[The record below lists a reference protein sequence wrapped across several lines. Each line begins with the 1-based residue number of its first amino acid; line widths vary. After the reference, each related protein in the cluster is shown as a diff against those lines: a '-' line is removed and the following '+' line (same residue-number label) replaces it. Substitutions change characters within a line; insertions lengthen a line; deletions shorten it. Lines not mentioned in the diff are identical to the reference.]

1 MFTFPKARL
10 RPGRRWIDRALRPGR
25 QLMLRLR
32 MSGKVA
38 LMAASVLLPM
48 CALMAMVFNDE
59 FATRRATLVEIQG
72 AEVSELIMPLVLRTQ
87 LLRGLAN
94 RVLDGDTQAGAA
106 RDEARHQLA
115 AAVAALDAHLAAGR
129 GDYAL
134 ADAWKPVR
142 AQLLALPAGRN
153 LGDAAAV
160 FARHSEAVE
169 ALRQFALLNGERS
182 TMVLDPEPRA
192 YFLVDVIVNALIP
205 VVETTAQARGLG
217 AGLIARGGVTP
228 DERADLLG
236 LAGAMQRGV
245 SDIAGKLASLER
257 AGGEVPGSWAQA
269 RALTLGLA
277 HDTRA
282 IFGGGTVAADGGD
295 YFEHA
300 GTAVGLLG
308 ALQHDATLRLRAE
321 LDARVRRIDS
331 NMALQGGSFALGL
344 ALLAYLLTCFSV
356 TFRQSLAGLMRGTEA
371 IAAGNL
377 AHRLDI
383 EGRDELADIGH
394 VVEAM
399 SDRLSALVSEIRNSA
414 SMVNQTGQQVSDGSA
429 RLANRTDEQASSLR
443 GSVSAIGELST
454 AVAANAEAARS
465 LDQLTERLAR
475 QASESNTAMQDT
487 VQAMLQMQQ
496 ASERVAEVVAV
507 IDDVAFQTG
516 MLSLNA
522 AIEAARAGDAGKGF
536 AVVATEVRQLA
547 KRCGDSADEIRHLIG
562 DAGLQ
567 VQISSEKLG
576 HVSEALA
583 VIVDG
588 VQEVSVQLRTISAS
602 STQQSAGLDEV
613 TQTVGN
619 LDEITRE
626 NAALVEESS
635 TASHALVDRAAKL
648 REAVATMRLRQG
660 SADEA
665 LAMIERARAHL
676 DRVGRS
682 QAFADFHDRDGE
694 FIDRD
699 LYIFSG
705 DRSGTILAHGA
716 HPGKVG
722 ESFQSQPGLNGHFLE
737 QVWAAADAGGG
748 WVKYEIGNPLT
759 GEITPKESYVT
770 CAADGTLL
778 GCGIYRHDA
787 IGSTPAGKPRAQA
800 WSVRDEDVA
809 TLVS

>member
-1 MFTFPKARL
+1 
-10 RPGRRWIDRALRPGR
+10 
-25 QLMLRLR
+25 
-32 MSGKVA
+32 
-38 LMAASVLLPM
+38 
-48 CALMAMVFNDE
+48 
-59 FATRRATLVEIQG
+59 
-72 AEVSELIMPLVLRTQ
+72 
-87 LLRGLAN
+87 
-94 RVLDGDTQAGAA
+94 
-106 RDEARHQLA
+106 
-115 AAVAALDAHLAAGR
+115 
-129 GDYAL
+129 
-134 ADAWKPVR
+134 
-142 AQLLALPAGRN
+142 
-153 LGDAAAV
+153 
-160 FARHSEAVE
+160 
-169 ALRQFALLNGERS
+169 
-182 TMVLDPEPRA
+182 
-192 YFLVDVIVNALIP
+192 
-205 VVETTAQARGLG
+205 
-217 AGLIARGGVTP
+217 

-236 LAGAMQRGV
+236 LAGSMQRGV
-245 SDIAGKLASLER
+245 ADLAGKLAALER

-269 RALTLGLA
+269 RTLTLGLA
-277 HDTRA
+277 QDMRA
-282 IFGGGTVAADGGD
+282 MFGGAAVAGNAGD

-300 GTAVGLLG
+300 TMAVGLLG

-321 LDARVRRIDS
+321 LDAREHRIDG
-331 NMALQGGSFALGL
+331 NMALQLGAFGLGL

-356 TFRQSLAGLMRGTEA
+356 TFRQSLAALMRGTEA

-383 EGRDELADIGH
+383 EGRDELAEIGR

-454 AVAANAEAARS
+454 AVAANAEAARA

-475 QASESNTAMQDT
+475 QAAESNAAMQDT
-487 VQAMLQMQQ
+487 VQAMQQMQQ
-496 ASERVAEVVAV
+496 ASERAAEVVAV

-547 KRCGDSADEIRHLIG
+547 RRCGDSADEIRHLIG
-562 DAGLQ
+562 DAGMQ

-576 HVSEALA
+576 HVSTALA

-665 LAMIERARAHL
+665 LAMIERARAHV
-676 DRVGRS
+676 DRVGRT

-699 LYIFSG
+699 LYIFSY
-705 DRSGTILAHGA
+705 DRAGTVLAYGA
-716 HPGKVG
+716 LPERVG
-722 ESFQSQPGLNGHFLE
+722 ASFNALPGLDARFLE
-737 QVWAAADAGGG
+737 QIWAAADAGGG
-748 WVKYEIGNPLT
+748 WVKYEVDNPLT
-759 GEITPKESYVT
+759 GEVTFKESYVA

-778 GCGIYRHDA
+778 GCGVYRHDA
-787 IGSTPAGKPRAQA
+787 GSAAGKPRARA

-809 TLVS
+809 TELS